1 MTHPCSVPSVSV
13 PLKSGAVLTIFAEKD
28 IEQDSLLELR
38 PEDALDE
45 GEECIQL
52 LEGCGYEYFLP
63 DAGYEILR
71 NSEIIRPSKAGRY
84 HGRLEPNIY
93 VGRLL
98 LTVLQ
103 HGEVFDEVA
112 VEVRSIKADYRSE
125 YRTMLENITGRCVEL
140 LMSHSS
146 PVTQR
151 FTVDHDTPSRTL
163 YQRFAFVKS
172 IVDSDEFRNAVHRI
186 TAMPVT
192 GWKHRV
198 EERDIRRA
206 GRITSSQLRQ
216 IATQSDR
223 IELPE
228 NHPLRNHGILSVPA
242 RLTAVSK
249 TDTVDIAE
257 NRFVRHALLEF
268 QNFCAMVCDHIEYKG
283 LGKQPVYAEAKAL
296 GDRLGQ
302 YLSHSVFRELSSL
315 HTLPLN
321 SPVLQR
327 KEGYREILRVWLMF
341 DLAAK
346 LCWKALDDEQYQAGK
361 RDIATLYE
369 YWVFFRLLEVMGT
382 VFSITPKETGKLIQ
396 ETNDGMGLQL
406 RQGRHMALSGVC
418 TMNGRK
424 LHVKFHYN
432 RTFGRSEYPLK
443 GSWTQQM
450 RPDYTLSVWP
460 QAFSEDE
467 AEKQELIVHIH
478 FDAKYKVDGLRY
490 LLDEN
495 VSLPEPEDFD
505 SLPEE
510 EQNKWLEAANQEKT
524 EQKEGTYK
532 RADLLKM
539 HAYKDAIRRTGGAYI
554 LYPGSVSRKHR
565 GFHEI
570 IPGLGAFP
578 LSPSNG
584 DSGIEELRKF
594 IAEVVQNLTNRAS
607 QREELSFYTYDV
619 NRDEP
624 SPSGVYEVL
633 PEKYGSTRTEPL
645 NKSTVLVGYYQP
657 EQYDWIKES
666 GLYNIRVDKKGGLEK
681 YGAAETGAA
690 YLLLHGSGGLVTGDL
705 WKITGPAPV
714 LMTKNELIARKYPK
728 TPSRDAYLVYRIEPV
743 SVYDFERGKWDIRL
757 MRKTAGYGYTVPFAV
772 TMLEFMKA
780 RVTD

>member
-1 MTHPCSVPSVSV
+1 MAHPCSVASVAV
-13 PLKSGAVLTIFAEKD
+13 PLRNGAVLTIFAEKETD
-28 IEQDSLLELR
+28 QDSLLELDAK
-38 PEDALDE
+38 DALDE

-63 DAGYEILR
+63 DNSYELQ
-71 NSEIIRPSKAGRY
+71 NSEIVRPSRAHRH

-103 HGEVFDEVA
+103 NCAVSDEVA
-112 VEVRSIKADYRSE
+112 VEVRSVKADYRTE
-125 YRTMLENITGRCVEL
+125 YRTMLEDITGRCVDL

-151 FTVDHDTPSRTL
+151 FTVDYDTSSRTL

-192 GWKHRV
+192 GWKQRI

-206 GRITSSQLRQ
+206 GRITPSQLHQ
-216 IATQSDR
+216 IATKSDR
-223 IELPE
+223 IELPAD
-228 NHPLRNHGILSVPA
+228 HPLRHQNLSSVPA

-257 NRFVRHALLEF
+257 NRFVKHALQEF
-268 QNFCAMVCDHIEYKG
+268 QNFCAMVCDHIEYKR
-283 LGKQPVYAEAKAL
+283 LEKQPVYGEAKAL
-296 GDRLGQ
+296 ADRLGQ
-302 YLSHSVFRELSSL
+302 YLSHSVFRELSRL

-346 LCWKALDDEQYQAGK
+346 LCWNALDDEQYQAGK
-361 RDIATLYE
+361 RDVATLYE
-369 YWVFFRLLEVMGT
+369 YWVFFRLLEVVGS
-382 VFSITPKETGKLIQ
+382 VFSIDSKETEKLIQ

-406 RQGRHMALSGVC
+406 RQGRHIALAGVC

-478 FDAKYKVDGLRY
+478 FDAKYKVDGLKY
-490 LLDEN
+490 LLDETA
-495 VSLPEPEDFD
+495 SLPEPEDFD
-505 SLPEE
+505 SLSEE

-554 LYPGSVSRKHR
+554 IYPGSVSRKHH

-584 DSGIEELRKF
+584 DSGEEELRKF
-594 IAEVVQNLTNRAS
+594 IVEVVQNLTNRAS
-607 QREELSFYTYDV
+607 QREELSYYTYDV
-619 NRDEP
+619 NREEP
-624 SPSGVYEVL
+624 PPSGVYDSL
-633 PEKYGSTRTEPL
+633 PEKYGAVRAEPL
-645 NKSTVLVGYYQP
+645 NKATVLVGYYQP
-657 EQYDWIKES
+657 EQYGWIKAN
-666 GLYNIRVDKKGGLEK
+666 GLYNIRLDKKGGLEK
-681 YGAAETGAA
+681 YGPAEMGAK
-690 YLLLHGSGGLVTGDL
+690 YLLLHGKGGLESGEL
-705 WKITGPAPV
+705 WEITGPAPEV
-714 LMTKNELIARKYPK
+714 MTKSDLIDRGYLDPG
-728 TPSRDAYLVYRIEPV
+728 REYYLVYRIQPV
-743 SVYDFERGKWDIRL
+743 QQPEFRGCRWNV
-757 MRKTAGYGYTVPFAV
+757 RKLTDAKGYGYTYPFAV
-772 TMLEFMKA
+772 SMIDFMNAKA
-780 RVTD
+780 G